1 MDAIALAWLVEIADG
16 HRPMIMQKSGG
27 LAGFMTYIAFTP
39 RPRRGVFG
47 AVNRINFGMF
57 PDLTEGA
64 NELIAMLASR

>member
-39 RPRRGVFG
+39 GRDVGCSARSTASTSGCS
-47 AVNRINFGMF
+47 RI
-57 PDLTEGA
+57 
-64 NELIAMLASR
+64 